1 MERGHRIGYMN
12 LDILIKQKEEDNMKA
27 LGKWKKP
34 ILILSD
40 AVLINL
46 AYILAF
52 YFRYN
57 YRNFKFYWNNHKDI
71 GLIITVI

>member
-1 MERGHRIGYMN
+1 MI
-12 LDILIKQKEEDNMKA
+12 A

-52 YFRYN
+52 YFRCSASKYS
-57 YRNFKFYWNNHKDI
+57 FMKLHS
-71 GLIITVI
+71 